1 MQKFT
6 LCSLNGCGSL
16 VEICLWVNVS
26 VDLDV
31 NCSHEI
37 DNFRLFCGGVIVSDV
52 RGACI
57 DPGVILRTKK
67 VRLSGN
73 ICMNS
78 WGLNITKL
86 SRTISE
92 DWLCSIFLPFFFLFT
107 FRVFVFVFVGVRA
120 RLPRILLPLL
130 FFLFFI
136 GYLRIAWH
144 RLWQRL
150 LRLFQIGENIRSP
163 AGDCSNI
170 LLWFDEGN
178 ETQNDGVIGK
188 WRRNF

>member
-78 WGLNITKL
+78 WGLNITKF

-107 FRVFVFVFVGVRA
+107 FIIEKRHLCERSH
-120 RLPRILLPLL
+120 LILLGGLSL
-130 FFLFFI
+130 
-136 GYLRIAWH
+136 
-144 RLWQRL
+144 
-150 LRLFQIGENIRSP
+150 SP
-163 AGDCSNI
+163 VVLSCVTAYRQTRPSKGFGSPVEI
-170 LLWFDEGN
+170 Y
-178 ETQNDGVIGK
+178 
-188 WRRNF
+188 